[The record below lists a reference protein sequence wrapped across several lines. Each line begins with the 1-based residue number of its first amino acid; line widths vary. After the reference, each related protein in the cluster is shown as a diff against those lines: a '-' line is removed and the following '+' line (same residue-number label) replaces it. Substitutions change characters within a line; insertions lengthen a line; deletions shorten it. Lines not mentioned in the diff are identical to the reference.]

1 MNVTISPHKLS
12 GLVTA
17 PVSKSEAHRM
27 LICAALSAS
36 LVKLF
41 VGKDG
46 EAGRSNDITATI
58 DCLRSLGAEI
68 LFTNKNYLN
77 ITPLSF
83 KNIHDEVELD
93 CQESGSTLRFILP
106 VASALCEH
114 VRLKGCGRLPERP
127 IDDLM
132 NAMENH
138 GVKFSSRRLPFETS
152 GKLQAGVYE
161 LPGDISSQY
170 ISGLMLALP
179 LLENDSVIKL
189 TSKLKSA
196 AYVDIT
202 MSSLKNFGIDITQQ
216 NNIYKISGGKK
227 FLSPGTVS
235 VGGDWSGAAFFLAAG
250 ALSGTVSVSGLS
262 INSAQGDKK
271 VLDIL
276 RMLGADIKVENEIV
290 TVSPAGLIKNK
301 NIEIDIDST
310 PDLLPI
316 LAVTASCLD
325 CDVRFYNAS
334 RLRLKE
340 SDRITSTAAA
350 IRSLGGIVEEKS
362 DELFVKGNR
371 NLSGGLVKGY
381 NDHRI
386 VMAAAVAGCKCDHE
400 VIITNAESVK
410 KSYPEF
416 FRDYASLGGIV
427 NVI

>member
-1 MNVTISPHKLS
+1 
-12 GLVTA
+12 
-17 PVSKSEAHRM
+17 
-27 LICAALSAS
+27 
-36 LVKLF
+36 
-41 VGKDG
+41 
-46 EAGRSNDITATI
+46 
-58 DCLRSLGAEI
+58 
-68 LFTNKNYLN
+68 
-77 ITPLSF
+77 
-83 KNIHDEVELD
+83 
-93 CQESGSTLRFILP
+93 
-106 VASALCEH
+106 
-114 VRLKGCGRLPERP
+114 
-127 IDDLM
+127 
-132 NAMENH
+132 
-138 GVKFSSRRLPFETS
+138 
-152 GKLQAGVYE
+152 
-161 LPGDISSQY
+161 
-170 ISGLMLALP
+170 
-179 LLENDSVIKL
+179 
-189 TSKLKSA
+189 
-196 AYVDIT
+196 